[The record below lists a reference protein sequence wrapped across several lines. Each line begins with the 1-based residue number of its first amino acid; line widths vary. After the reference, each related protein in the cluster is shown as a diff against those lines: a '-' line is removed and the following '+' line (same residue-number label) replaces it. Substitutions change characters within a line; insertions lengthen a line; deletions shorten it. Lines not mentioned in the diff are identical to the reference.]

1 MQTRTKII
9 LAVIITAVTTFVITV
24 LGGLYLLVH
33 TFGDVLS
40 SSVYG
45 KLFAM
50 ETMLDSNYLYEYD
63 KNAAME
69 NALTAYVDSIDEPYT
84 EYYSPEVFIS
94 YLNNIQE
101 SYVGIGIIV
110 SVDDNNRIVII
121 APFEDSPAYNAG
133 ILPGDILTAVEGV
146 EYDGSNLDEA
156 IRIIK
161 GGKIGTTVN
170 ITVLRNEKE
179 KIDIAVERD
188 EISDNSVKTEM
199 LEDNIGYMRITG
211 FNMSS
216 DDNEKSTH
224 TEFDKKLT
232 ELREKGANRL
242 IIDLRD
248 NPGGVVDE
256 ACAVAD
262 KFLPEGLIAYT
273 EDKNGNRMDYTSD
286 AEYTDI
292 PIVIIING
300 NSASAAELFTGALK
314 DYGRALVI
322 GEKSYGKGI
331 VQAVYS
337 FADGAGMSMTTAKY
351 YTPNGICIHEKGIDP
366 DIVVEPRKEDKE
378 KSAAMLEHNTDAQ
391 LQKAIEAV
399 KER

>member
-50 ETMLDSNYLYEYD
+50 ETMLDTNYLYEYD

-84 EYYSPEVFIS
+84 EYYSPEVFSS

>member
-1 MQTRTKII
+1 
-9 LAVIITAVTTFVITV
+9 
-24 LGGLYLLVH
+24 
-33 TFGDVLS
+33 
-40 SSVYG
+40 
-45 KLFAM
+45 
-50 ETMLDSNYLYEYD
+50 
-63 KNAAME
+63 
-69 NALTAYVDSIDEPYT
+69 
-84 EYYSPEVFIS
+84 
-94 YLNNIQE
+94 
-101 SYVGIGIIV
+101 
-110 SVDDNNRIVII
+110 
-121 APFEDSPAYNAG
+121 
-133 ILPGDILTAVEGV
+133 
-146 EYDGSNLDEA
+146 
-156 IRIIK
+156 
-161 GGKIGTTVN
+161 
-170 ITVLRNEKE
+170 
-179 KIDIAVERD
+179 
-188 EISDNSVKTEM
+188 
-199 LEDNIGYMRITG
+199 
-211 FNMSS
+211 
-216 DDNEKSTH
+216 STH

-262 KFLPEGLIAYT
+262 KFLPEGIIAYT

-322 GEKSYGKGI
+322 GETSYGKGI

-337 FADGAGMSMTTAKY
+337 FADGAGMSMTTAEY

>member
-84 EYYSPEVFIS
+84 EYYSPEVFSS

-161 GGKIGTTVN
+161 DGKIGTTVN

-262 KFLPEGLIAYT
+262 KFLPEGIIAYT

-322 GEKSYGKGI
+322 GETSYGKGI

-337 FADGAGMSMTTAKY
+337 FADGAGMSMTTAEY

>member
-84 EYYSPEVFIS
+84 EYYSPEVFSS